1 MMLEQEVIRLG
12 LDICIALEN
21 QEIHSGIRE
30 TAVSFCEGRY
40 VLEEKPAMVC
50 AGDFSCMAPEVY
62 WGERYDGRVDVYA
75 LGLLLYARLNEGLLP
90 FAEAQM
96 DEKALR
102 SAHLR
107 RLEGE
112 EIPLPKHGST
122 QLQSVV
128 MKACAY
134 EPNDRYAD
142 LQQMA
147 QALREV

>member
-1 MMLEQEVIRLG
+1 MMLDQEVIRLG

-21 QEIHSGIRE
+21 QEVHGGIRE
-30 TAVSFCEGRY
+30 DGVSFCEGRY
-40 VLEEKPAMVC
+40 VLGEKPAMVC
-50 AGDFSCMAPEVY
+50 AGDLACMAPEVY
-62 WGERYDGRVDVYA
+62 WGEGYDGRIDVYA
-75 LGLLLYARLNEGLLP
+75 LGLLLYARLNEGFLP

-96 DEKALR
+96 DEKVLN

-112 EIPLPKHGST
+112 EIPFPKHGST
-122 QLQSVV
+122 RLQSVV

-134 EPNDRYAD
+134 EPNARYAD
-142 LQQMA
+142 LRKMA